1 MAGTANIEKVA
12 VIGAGVM
19 GAGIAAQI
27 ANGGIE
33 VVLLDIVPKEGD
45 DRSAIAK
52 GAIEKLLKADPAPLM
67 HRKNARRIVPGNI
80 EDDLGHM
87 AECDWIVEAVIENL
101 EIKHALYE
109 TIAAHRKP
117 GAIVSS
123 NTSTIP
129 LAQLIEGMSDGLAED
144 FMITHFFNP
153 PRYMRLLELVTGPK
167 TRAEAGAAVRDF
179 ADRTLGKSVVEC
191 NDTPGFIAN
200 RIGIFWLQCAVVEAM
215 DRGLSIEEA
224 DAVIG
229 RPAGIPRTGVF
240 GLLDLIGLDLMPKV
254 LGSMA
259 DSLAA
264 EDPFHEVY
272 RTPELI
278 EKLIADGYTGRK
290 GKGGFYRLNREGG
303 GRIKEAVDL
312 KTGDFAPVA
321 KPKLGSVAAAKKG
334 GLKALL
340 AHDDRGGKYG
350 WAVWSKT
357 LSYAASL
364 VPEIADDI
372 AAVDEAMRLGY
383 NWKYGPFEL
392 IDRIGGDW
400 FTDKLAADGLDV
412 PPLLQTAAGK
422 SFYRTHSGA
431 LQYLG
436 ANGVNGVYADIP
448 RAPGVL
454 LLADIKRRSKPVAKN
469 ISASLWDIGDG
480 VLCLEFHSR
489 MNALD
494 PFSLFMIDKAVKLV
508 PRGYKALVVHNEG
521 RNFSVGA
528 NIGIVMIAAKIFA
541 YFLIRW
547 TVGKGQR
554 SLKAMKYAPF
564 PVVAAPSGMALGGG
578 CEVLLHSDAVQPHA
592 ETYAGLVEVG
602 VGLVP
607 GWGGCKEML
616 LRWARDPKGGGGPMP
631 PVTKAFEI
639 IGLATVVKSAEEA
652 RDLQILR
659 DGDRVTMNKDR
670 LLSDAKSRALAL
682 ADGYAPPGPG
692 EAVLPGPA
700 GRIALEMVID
710 GFRNSGK
717 AMPHDAVVSKA
728 LARVVSGGET
738 DITETLGEDDLLALE
753 RSAFLDL
760 VRHPDSKAR
769 IAHMLKTGKP
779 LRN

>member
-1 MAGTANIEKVA
+1 
-12 VIGAGVM
+12 M

-27 ANGGIE
+27 VNGG
-33 VVLLDIVPKEGD
+33 VDVLLLDIVPEEGG
-45 DRSAIAK
+45 DRSTIAK

-67 HRKNARRIVPGNI
+67 HRKFAKRITPGNI
-80 EDDLGHM
+80 KDDLDQL
-87 AECDWIVEAVIENL
+87 AECDWIIEAVIENL
-101 EIKHALYE
+101 EIKHSLYGI
-109 TIAAHRKP
+109 IAASRKP

-129 LAQLIEGMSDGLAED
+129 LNQLTEGMAESLAAD

-153 PRYMRLLELVTGPK
+153 PRYMRLLELVSGPL
-167 TRAEAGAAVRDF
+167 TRPEATKAMRDF
-179 ADRTLGKSVVEC
+179 VDRTLGKSVVDC

-200 RIGIFWLQCAVVEAM
+200 RIGIFWLQCAVIEAM

-254 LGSMA
+254 LASMS
-259 DSLAA
+259 DSLGAD
-264 EDPFHEVY
+264 DPFHGVY
-272 RTPELI
+272 REPELI
-278 EKLIADGYTGRK
+278 ERLIADGYTGRK

-303 GRIKEAVDL
+303 KRIKEAIDL
-312 KTGDFAPVA
+312 GSGEYAQAK
-321 KPKLGSVAAAKKG
+321 KPKLSSVEAAKKG

-340 AHDDRGGKYG
+340 DHSDRGGKYA

-383 NWKYGPFEL
+383 NWKFGPFEL
-392 IDRIGGDW
+392 IDKVGVDW
-400 FTDKLAADGLDV
+400 FAAKLAAQGNDV
-412 PPLLQTAAGK
+412 PSLLRLAAGK
-422 SFYRTHSGA
+422 SFYRTHKGT

-436 ANGVNGVYADIP
+436 TDGAYTDLS
-448 RAPGVL
+448 RAEGVL
-454 LLADIKRRSKPVAKN
+454 LLADIKRRTKPVAKN
-469 ISASLWDIGDG
+469 MSASLWNIGDG

-494 PFSLFMIDKAVKLV
+494 PFSLFMVDKAVKLV
-508 PRGYKALVVHNEG
+508 PRGYKALVIHNEG

-541 YFLIRW
+541 YFLIGW
-547 TVGKGQR
+547 AIGKGQR
-554 SLKAMKYAPF
+554 SFRAMKYAPF

-578 CEVLLHSDAVQPHA
+578 CEVLLHSDAVQAHG

-616 LRWARDPKGGGGPMP
+616 LRWAANPKGRGGPMP
-631 PVTKAFEI
+631 PVTKVFEI
-639 IGLATVVKSAEEA
+639 IGLAAVAKSAEEA

-659 DGDRVTMNKDR
+659 DSDSVTMNRDR
-670 LLSDAKSRALAL
+670 VLADAKARALAL
-682 ADGYAPPGPG
+682 AENYAPP
-692 EAVLPGPA
+692 EQAETALPGPT
-700 GRIALEMVID
+700 GRVALEMAID
-710 GFRNSGK
+710 GFRKSGK
-717 AMPHDAVVSKA
+717 ATPHDVVVSKA

-738 DITETLGEDDLLALE
+738 DITEIVSEDDLLALE
-753 RSAFLDL
+753 RESFLEL
-760 VRHPDSKAR
+760 VRHRGSKAR